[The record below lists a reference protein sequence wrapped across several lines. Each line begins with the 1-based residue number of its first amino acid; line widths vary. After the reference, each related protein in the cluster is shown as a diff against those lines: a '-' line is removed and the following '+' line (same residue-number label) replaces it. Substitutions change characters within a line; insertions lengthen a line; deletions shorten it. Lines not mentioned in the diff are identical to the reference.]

1 MVKLKWGMEY
11 KGYLVSVDG
20 YMNMQVSW
28 RVIKIIKLY
37 LFFFPWLLRFSVT
50 YKDTIRI
57 TDKHKAKF
65 RNKVKA
71 REDAVTVITMC
82 EIGHRFPS

>member
-1 MVKLKWGMEY
+1 MTY
-11 KGYLVSVDG
+11 TD
-20 YMNMQVSW
+20 
-28 RVIKIIKLY
+28 IIN
-37 LFFFPWLLRFSVT
+37 
-50 YKDTIRI
+50 I

-82 EIGHRFPS
+82 EIGHRFHS